1 MLVLES
7 TDKLRWTHINTL
19 TTPEPFGYM
28 WECPDLFCLD
38 GQWYLVV
45 SPQGIDCQNVYGCGW
60 FAIHGDWRGDCTLS
74 EFHELDAG
82 FDYYAPQSFVD
93 GNGRRIQIGWMG
105 MPDADYGNAPTV
117 AYGWQHCF
125 TVPRVL
131 TAGPDGTLLQSPV
144 PELDAQR
151 SAAALHA
158 ASGEEVFLS
167 SRFDLTAAPAGDFCL
182 TVAQGVQLVYTEQD
196 CTCTLRFTD
205 PALADGRT
213 VRRAGWQPPAA
224 ACGWWATA
232 PRWKSS

>member
-1 MLVLES
+1 M
-7 TDKLRWTHINTL
+7 
-19 TTPEPFGYM
+19 
-28 WECPDLFCLD
+28 
-38 GQWYLVV
+38 
-45 SPQGIDCQNVYGCGW
+45 
-60 FAIHGDWRGDCTLS
+60 
-74 EFHELDAG
+74 
-82 FDYYAPQSFVD
+82 D
-93 GNGRRIQIGWMG
+93 GNDRRIQIGWMG

-131 TAGPDGTLLQSPV
+131 TAGPDGTLLQNPV

-158 ASGEEVFLS
+158 ASGEEVFLAP
-167 SRFDLTAAPAGDFCL
+167 RFDLTAAPAGDFCL

-213 VRRAGWQPPAA
+213 VRRARLAAPCRSLRVVGDNSSLEIFLNGGATVFSTRYYPAPGDVSIKLTGA
-224 ACGWWATA
+224 ACELCNL
-232 PRWKSS
+232 